1 MEEAPIILNEKPKF
15 KKKIIKPNNSIELN
29 LISDKNIN
37 YDVSIFYIEDKLYF
51 QGTKKEQIEN
61 KTYEKIYSIEE
72 VKSNKYFYMHE
83 NVKEVFEELNLI
95 IKNCKNLNEIKLLE
109 KENGLMIIFPLNTL
123 KIKECIFELNENTL
137 DNNAKFDLI
146 INKLKEIND
155 KFSSETNQL
164 KKENEKLKE
173 IIKKQ
178 NNNIQTG
185 EYVGNFPCCQHYM
198 NNATGNRIVTQHII
212 FEKKYET
219 KPNVMVAISSLDAG
233 CATSENV
240 IRVRAYAKNIDTSGF
255 DIEINTWCAS
265 CLFEVKV
272 SWISFAKNL

>member
-1 MEEAPIILNEKPKF
+1 MEEAPTPFNEKPKIT
-15 KKKIIKPNNSIELN
+15 KPIIKPDNSIALN
-29 LISDKNIN
+29 LKSDKNVN
-37 YDVSIFYIEDKLYF
+37 YDLSIFYIEDKLYF
-51 QGTKKEQIEN
+51 QGTLKGEFEN
-61 KTYEKIYSIEE
+61 KNYEKIYSIED
-72 VKSNKYFYMHE
+72 VKSNKYFYVHE

-123 KIKECIFELNENTL
+123 KIKECIFELNEVTL

-146 INKLKEIND
+146 LNKLKEIND

-185 EYVGNFPCCQHYM
+185 EYVGFFPYKQHYM
-198 NNATGNRIVTQHII
+198 NNEKGNRIVKQHIT

-233 CATSENV
+233 ATSDKTT
-240 IRVRAYAKNIDTSGF
+240 RVRVSAKNIDTSGF
-255 DIEINTWCAS
+255 DIEINTWHTS
-265 CLFEVKV
+265 VLFEVKV

>member
-1 MEEAPIILNEKPKF
+1 MEEALAPFDEKPKIT
-15 KKKIIKPNNSIELN
+15 KPIIKPDNSIALN
-29 LISDKNIN
+29 LKSDKNVN
-37 YDVSIFYIEDKLYF
+37 YDLSIFYIEDKLYF
-51 QGTKKEQIEN
+51 QGALKGEFEN
-61 KTYEKIYSIEE
+61 KNYENIYSIED
-72 VKSNKYFYMHE
+72 VKSNKYFYVHE

-123 KIKECIFELNENTL
+123 KIKECIFELNEVTL

-146 INKLKEIND
+146 LNKLKEIND

-185 EYVGNFPCCQHYM
+185 EYVGFFPYKQHYM
-198 NNATGNRIVTQHII
+198 NNEKGNRIVKQHIT

-233 CATSENV
+233 ATSDKTT
-240 IRVRAYAKNIDTSGF
+240 RVRVSAKNIDTSGF
-255 DIEINTWCAS
+255 DIEINTWHTS
-265 CLFEVKV
+265 VLFEVKV

>member
-1 MEEAPIILNEKPKF
+1 MEEALAPFDEKPKIT
-15 KKKIIKPNNSIELN
+15 KPIIKPDNSIALN
-29 LISDKNIN
+29 LKSDKNVN
-37 YDVSIFYIEDKLYF
+37 YDLSIFYIEDKLYF
-51 QGTKKEQIEN
+51 QGTLKGEFEN
-61 KTYEKIYSIEE
+61 KNYENIYSIED
-72 VKSNKYFYMHE
+72 VKSNKYFYVHE

-123 KIKECIFELNENTL
+123 KIKECIFELNEVTL

-146 INKLKEIND
+146 LNKLKEIND

-185 EYVGNFPCCQHYM
+185 EYVGFFPYKQHYM
-198 NNATGNRIVTQHII
+198 NNEKGNRIVKQHIT

-233 CATSENV
+233 ATSDKTT
-240 IRVRAYAKNIDTSGF
+240 RVRVSAKNIDTSGF
-255 DIEINTWCAS
+255 DIEINTWHTS
-265 CLFEVKV
+265 VLFEVKV

>member
-1 MEEAPIILNEKPKF
+1 MEEAPTPFNEKPKIT
-15 KKKIIKPNNSIELN
+15 KPIIKPDNSIELN
-29 LISDKNIN
+29 LKSDKNVN
-37 YDVSIFYIEDKLYF
+37 YDLSIFYIEDKLYF
-51 QGTKKEQIEN
+51 QGALKAEFEN
-61 KTYEKIYSIEE
+61 KNYEKIYSIED
-72 VKSNKYFYMHE
+72 VKSNKYFYVHE

-123 KIKECIFELNENTL
+123 KIKECIFELNEVTL

-185 EYVGNFPCCQHYM
+185 EYVGNFPCSQHYM
-198 NNATGNRIVTQHII
+198 NNAKGNRIVKQHIT

-233 CATSENV
+233 CAKAVTT
-240 IRVRAYAKNIDTSGF
+240 RVRVSAKNIDTSGF
-255 DIEINTWCAS
+255 DIEINTWNTS
-265 CLFEVKV
+265 VLFEVKV

>member
-1 MEEAPIILNEKPKF
+1 MEEAPTPFNEKPKIT
-15 KKKIIKPNNSIELN
+15 KPIIKPDNSIALN
-29 LISDKNIN
+29 LKSDKNVN
-37 YDVSIFYIEDKLYF
+37 YDLSIFYIEDKLYF
-51 QGTKKEQIEN
+51 QGTLKGEFEN
-61 KTYEKIYSIEE
+61 KNYEKIYSIED
-72 VKSNKYFYMHE
+72 VKSNKYFYVHE

-123 KIKECIFELNENTL
+123 KIKECIFELNEITL

-185 EYVGNFPCCQHYM
+185 EYVGNFPCSQHYM
-198 NNATGNRIVTQHII
+198 NNATGNRIVKKHIT

-240 IRVRAYAKNIDTSGF
+240 TRVRVSAKNIDTSGF

-265 CLFEVKV
+265 VLFEVKV

>member
-1 MEEAPIILNEKPKF
+1 MEEAPTPFNEKPKIT
-15 KKKIIKPNNSIELN
+15 KPIIKPDNSIALN
-29 LISDKNIN
+29 LKSDKNVN
-37 YDVSIFYIEDKLYF
+37 YDLSIFYIEDKLYF
-51 QGTKKEQIEN
+51 QGTLKGEFEN
-61 KTYEKIYSIEE
+61 KNYEKIYSIED
-72 VKSNKYFYMHE
+72 VKSNKYFYVHE

-123 KIKECIFELNENTL
+123 KIKECIFELNEVTL

-185 EYVGNFPCCQHYM
+185 EYVGLFPDTQHYM
-198 NNATGNRIVTQHII
+198 NNAKGNRIVKQHIT

-233 CATSENV
+233 SATSDK
-240 IRVRAYAKNIDTSGF
+240 ITRVRVYAKNIDTSGF

-265 CLFEVKV
+265 VLFEVKV

>member
-1 MEEAPIILNEKPKF
+1 MEEAPTPFNEKPKIT
-15 KKKIIKPNNSIELN
+15 KPIIKPDNSIALN
-29 LISDKNIN
+29 LKSDKNVN
-37 YDVSIFYIEDKLYF
+37 YDLSIFYIEDKLYF
-51 QGTKKEQIEN
+51 QGTLKGEFEN
-61 KTYEKIYSIEE
+61 KNYEKIYSIED
-72 VKSNKYFYMHE
+72 VKSNKYFYVHE

-95 IKNCKNLNEIKLLE
+95 IKNSKNLNEIKLLE

-123 KIKECIFELNENTL
+123 KIKECIFELNEVTL

-198 NNATGNRIVTQHII
+198 NNAKGNRIVKQHIT

-233 CATSENV
+233 CATS
-240 IRVRAYAKNIDTSGF
+240 ITTRVRVSAKNIDTSGF

-265 CLFEVKV
+265 VLFEVKV

>member
-1 MEEAPIILNEKPKF
+1 MEEAPTPFNEKPKIT
-15 KKKIIKPNNSIELN
+15 KPIIKPDNSIELN
-29 LISDKNIN
+29 LKSDKNVN
-37 YDVSIFYIEDKLYF
+37 YDLSIFYIEDKLYF
-51 QGTKKEQIEN
+51 QGALKGEFEN
-61 KTYEKIYSIEE
+61 KNYEKIYSIED
-72 VKSNKYFYMHE
+72 VKSNKYFYVHE

-123 KIKECIFELNENTL
+123 KIKECIFELDEITL
-137 DNNAKFDLI
+137 DNNAKFVFIL
-146 INKLKEIND
+146 NKLKEIND

-185 EYVGNFPCCQHYM
+185 EYVGFFPYKQHYM
-198 NNATGNRIVTQHII
+198 NNEKGNRIVKQHIT

-233 CATSENV
+233 CAKAVTT
-240 IRVRAYAKNIDTSGF
+240 RVRVSAKNIDTSGF
-255 DIEINTWCAS
+255 DIEINTWNTS
-265 CLFEVKV
+265 VLFEVKV

>member
-1 MEEAPIILNEKPKF
+1 MEEAPIILSEKPKF

-95 IKNCKNLNEIKLLE
+95 IRNCKNLNEIKLLE
-109 KENGLMIIFPLNTL
+109 KENGLLIIFPLNTL
-123 KIKECIFELNENTL
+123 KIKECIFELNEVILEN
-137 DNNAKFDLI
+137 DAKFDLI
-146 INKLKEIND
+146 IKKLNEINE
-155 KFSSETNQL
+155 ETNQL

-185 EYVGNFPCCQHYM
+185 EYIASFPDGKHYM
-198 NNATGNRIVTQHII
+198 NTKKEYRSAEQHIT
-212 FEKKYET
+212 FGKKYET
-219 KPNVMVAISSLDAG
+219 KPNVMVSISSLDAG
-233 CATSENV
+233 GGNSANV
-240 IRVRAYAKNIDTSGF
+240 IRIKVYAKNIDTSGF
-255 DIEINTWCAS
+255 DVEIQTWHTS
-265 CLFEVKV
+265 TLFEVKV
-272 SWISFAKNL
+272 SWIAFSKNN

>member
-1 MEEAPIILNEKPKF
+1 MEEAPTPFNEKPKIT
-15 KKKIIKPNNSIELN
+15 KPIIKPDNSIALN
-29 LISDKNIN
+29 LKSDKNVN
-37 YDVSIFYIEDKLYF
+37 YDLSIFYIEDKLYF
-51 QGTKKEQIEN
+51 QGTLKGEFEN
-61 KTYEKIYSIEE
+61 KNYEKIYSIED
-72 VKSNKYFYMHE
+72 VKSNKYFYVHE

-95 IKNCKNLNEIKLLE
+95 IKNSKNLNEIKLLE

-123 KIKECIFELNENTL
+123 KIKECIFELNEITL

-198 NNATGNRIVTQHII
+198 NNATGNRIVKQHIT

-219 KPNVMVAISSLDAG
+219 KPNVMVALSSLDAG

-240 IRVRAYAKNIDTSGF
+240 TRVRVSAKNIDTSGF

-265 CLFEVKV
+265 VLFEVKV

>member
-1 MEEAPIILNEKPKF
+1 MEEAPTPFNEKPKIT
-15 KKKIIKPNNSIELN
+15 KPIIKPDNSIALN
-29 LISDKNIN
+29 LKSDKNVN
-37 YDVSIFYIEDKLYF
+37 YDLSIFYIEDKLYF
-51 QGTKKEQIEN
+51 QGTLKGEFEN
-61 KTYEKIYSIEE
+61 KNYEKIYSIED
-72 VKSNKYFYMHE
+72 VKSNKYFYVHE

-123 KIKECIFELNENTL
+123 KIKECIFELNEITL

-185 EYVGNFPCCQHYM
+185 EYVGFFPNKQHYM
-198 NNATGNRIVTQHII
+198 NNATGSRIVKQHIT

-240 IRVRAYAKNIDTSGF
+240 TRVRVSAKNIDTSGF

-265 CLFEVKV
+265 VLFEVKV

>member
-1 MEEAPIILNEKPKF
+1 MEEALAPFDEKPKIT
-15 KKKIIKPNNSIELN
+15 KPIIKPDNSIELN
-29 LISDKNIN
+29 LKSDKNVN
-37 YDVSIFYIEDKLYF
+37 YDLSIFYIEDKLYF
-51 QGTKKEQIEN
+51 QGALKGEFEN
-61 KTYEKIYSIEE
+61 KNYEKIYSIED
-72 VKSNKYFYMHE
+72 VKSNKYFYVHE

-123 KIKECIFELNENTL
+123 KIKECIFELNEVTL
-137 DNNAKFDLI
+137 DNNAKFDFIL
-146 INKLKEIND
+146 NKLKEIND

-185 EYVGNFPCCQHYM
+185 EYVGFFPYKQHYM
-198 NNATGNRIVTQHII
+198 NNEKGNRIVKQHIT

-233 CATSENV
+233 ATSDKTT
-240 IRVRAYAKNIDTSGF
+240 RVRVSAKNIDTSGF
-255 DIEINTWCAS
+255 DIEINTWHTS
-265 CLFEVKV
+265 VLFEVKV

>member
-1 MEEAPIILNEKPKF
+1 MEEALAPFDEKPKIT
-15 KKKIIKPNNSIELN
+15 KPIIKPDNSIALN
-29 LISDKNIN
+29 LKSDKNVN
-37 YDVSIFYIEDKLYF
+37 YDLSIFYIEDKLYF
-51 QGTKKEQIEN
+51 QGALKGEFEN
-61 KTYEKIYSIEE
+61 KNYENIYSIED
-72 VKSNKYFYMHE
+72 VKSNKYFYVHE

-95 IKNCKNLNEIKLLE
+95 IKNSKNLNEIKLLE

-123 KIKECIFELNENTL
+123 KIKECIFELNEITL

-185 EYVGNFPCCQHYM
+185 EYVGFFPYKQHYM
-198 NNATGNRIVTQHII
+198 NNEKGNRIVKQHIT

-240 IRVRAYAKNIDTSGF
+240 TRVRVSAKNIDTSGF
-255 DIEINTWCAS
+255 DIEINTWHTS
-265 CLFEVKV
+265 VLFEVKV

>member
-1 MEEAPIILNEKPKF
+1 MEEAPTPFNEKPKIT
-15 KKKIIKPNNSIELN
+15 KPIIKPDNSIALN
-29 LISDKNIN
+29 LKSDKNVN
-37 YDVSIFYIEDKLYF
+37 YDLSIFYIEDKLYF
-51 QGTKKEQIEN
+51 QGALKGEFEN
-61 KTYEKIYSIEE
+61 KNYEKIYSIED
-72 VKSNKYFYMHE
+72 VKSNKYFYVHE

-123 KIKECIFELNENTL
+123 KIKECIFELNEITL

-185 EYVGNFPCCQHYM
+185 EYVGFFPYKQHYM
-198 NNATGNRIVTQHII
+198 NNEKGNRIVKQHIT

-233 CATSENV
+233 CAKAVTT
-240 IRVRAYAKNIDTSGF
+240 RVRVSAKNIDTSGF

-265 CLFEVKV
+265 VLFEVKV